1 MKKKASKKSKTK
13 LKYRPPIIALLG
25 HVDHGKTTILDKLRE
40 SSEQEKEVGGIT
52 QKISSWSVDYE
63 GKDITFIDTP
73 GHEAFDLMRQRGGEV
88 ADIVVLVVAV
98 NDGVKPQTK
107 ESIEIV
113 KSTNTPAIVALNKI
127 DISGVDKEKVK
138 RELSEEGIVV
148 ESLGGDVPCIEVSGK
163 TGKGIPE
170 LLEMINL
177 VAQMHQ
183 IAEKD
188 SQKGTLGEG
197 FILESYRDKSLGSV
211 SSLVVTS
218 GSFSKGMYVAYKGDD
233 VTVEKIRSMI
243 SSNSKQMST
252 VGQGYSTRIIGLS
265 SVLDL
270 GLKVYCLDSAKA
282 DTAGLFIPK
291 EEVNEEADVVETD
304 PESVPD
310 EGSEES
316 DTIDTADTTESPE
329 EDLLAMLL
337 GAEVSVDKEVKSLK
351 VVLRSNSQGTH
362 QAILKSL
369 ESIGDD
375 DCKLEVIKS
384 EVGNITVG
392 DVELAKNLGAVVIGF
407 GVSFDSVASDFASKN
422 KVLVKT
428 YDLIYDL
435 VDELEDAV
443 NALQQPDEVEETT
456 GSGKVK
462 QIFTLSDG
470 SRVVGVRVDSG
481 EMKHGLNCRILREG
495 EPVGNGKITSMRQEK
510 EKVTSAGKGI
520 ECGLVIDFKG
530 DIEKDDTVE
539 CYRIVKS

>member
-1 MKKKASKKSKTK
+1 MKKKISKKSKTK
-13 LKYRPPIIALLG
+13 VKYRPPVIALLG
-25 HVDHGKTTILDKLRE
+25 HVDHGKTTILDKIRE

-73 GHEAFDLMRQRGGEV
+73 GHEAFDLMRKRGGEV

-113 KSTNTPAIVALNKI
+113 KSTGTPAIVALNKT
-127 DISGVDKEKVK
+127 DISGIDKEKVK
-138 RELSEEGIVV
+138 RELSDEGIVV

-177 VAQMHQ
+177 VAQMHK
-183 IAEKD
+183 ISKKD

-197 FILESYRDKSLGSV
+197 FILESYRDKSLGNV

-218 GSFSKGMYVAYKGDD
+218 GSFSKGMYVAYKDD
-233 VTVEKIRSMI
+233 NVVVEKIRSLM
-243 SSNSKQMST
+243 SSDSKQMST
-252 VGQGYSTRIIGLS
+252 VDQGYSVRIIGLS
-265 SVLDL
+265 CVLDL
-270 GLKVYCLDSAKA
+270 GQKVYCMDSARA
-282 DTAGLFIPK
+282 ETSGLFIANK
-291 EEVNEEADVVETD
+291 NVSEEKDAVESD
-304 PESVPD
+304 LEPVD
-310 EGSEES
+310 KDASEES
-316 DTIDTADTTESPE
+316 LSEESPE

-337 GAEVSVDKEVKSLK
+337 GAEVPVEEEVKSLK
-351 VVLRSNSQGTH
+351 IVLRSNSQGTH

-369 ESIGDD
+369 ESIGND
-375 DCKLEVIKS
+375 DCKLEVVKS

-392 DVELAKNLGAVVIGF
+392 DVELAKNIGAVVIGF

-443 NALQQPDEVEETT
+443 NALQQPGEVEETV

-462 QIFTLSDG
+462 QIFTLSNG
-470 SRVVGVRVDSG
+470 SRVVGVRVGSG
-481 EMKHGLNCRILREG
+481 EMKHGLNCRILRG
-495 EPVGNGKITSMRQEK
+495 EDEIGNGKITSMRQEK
-510 EKVTSAGKGI
+510 DKVTSAGKGI

-539 CYRIVKS
+539 CYRIVKT